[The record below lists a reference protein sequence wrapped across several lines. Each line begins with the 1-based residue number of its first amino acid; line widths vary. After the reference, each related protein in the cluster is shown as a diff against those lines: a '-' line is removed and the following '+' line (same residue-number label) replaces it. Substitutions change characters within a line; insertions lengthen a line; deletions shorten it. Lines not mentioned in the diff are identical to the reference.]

1 MRKAYFILEGCSNKY
16 DNTRIEVLLYMLYLN
31 YQKLYKEEYLEN
43 FNFFIRVFHLEYNMA
58 LRMSSI

>member
-16 DNTRIEVLLYMLYLN
+16 DNTRIEVLLYMLYAN

-43 FNFFIRVFHLEYNMA
+43 FNFLFENFDFFLK
-58 LRMSSI
+58 L

>member
-16 DNTRIEVLLYMLYLN
+16 DNTRIEVLLYMLYAN
-31 YQKLYKEEYLEN
+31 YQKLYKEENLEN
-43 FNFFIRVFHLEYNMA
+43 LLNIRVFHLEYNMA